1 MLKDVYCF
9 NPAPE
14 ALTADRQR
22 HIVGVQ
28 ANLWC
33 EYVPTFRHAQYM
45 ELPRMAALSEVQWCA
60 QNKKDYDD
68 FMARLPR
75 LAAHYDALD
84 YNYARHTIA
93 PPSGK

>member
-45 ELPRMAALSEVQWCA
+45 ELPRMAALSEVKCG
-60 QNKKDYDD
+60 
-68 FMARLPR
+68 ARKTTMTSWR
-75 LAAHYDALD
+75 ACRALL
-84 YNYARHTIA
+84 HITTPWTITMPA
-93 PPSGK
+93 IP